1 MKNKK
6 LKNMLVATTALAL
19 LTTSI
24 PMNLPV
30 NFITASATD
39 ENGFGGGSTIGTGPA
54 THVSDDAL
62 NDENLG
68 LRISLVTLR
77 ENGEREVVQNMA
89 GTYYF
94 DIWASNY
101 VPAYT
106 ATNDLGEVTA
116 VLTNSESRYNIPA
129 TPENIT
135 KTSALKFDNAMNDF
149 ISKQGGTPGVNLNSL
164 LVPGKST
171 QGNFI
176 YTEYGNSFSVS
187 GVNFYNWFMGTGG
200 TINGENKS
208 VYSIVMQYLYANML
222 QNLDFDNTFLVV
234 EPVLSLCN
242 PNGSGKTVGY
252 TYVSSWYGYIEH
264 SINIGNNA
272 GSATSV
278 RARLSKVGN
287 SFKLART
294 NSSTTEAELKL
305 QPVLGLSIP
314 EKVSLPEGTS
324 NFTFGAGDYLYNSV
338 GWGIQAY
345 WLKDGID
352 NPTGD
357 PIDTYD
363 IDNDPTNPNKPET
376 PKTIPDPD
384 NPDTPIYDSTGEKT
398 IIKTYVD
405 LYTDADNNS
414 YYTKAIDQGTYIEH
428 NTSSQVV
435 ITDESD
441 QNGGYEIVAWYTSQ
455 TDTTD
460 TDTYNSDSLHGTD
473 MLQTTDHTD
482 QLHQSIGKEQ
492 FTLDG
497 YTSIT
502 GISDTGSK
510 SYTYIDNG
518 TPNSLSSNSPQYT
531 KTDNIQEPIEK
542 DDTNSYNSDEYI
554 DLGTDNTIVLLYIRE
569 HNWINTETFTGGGHG
584 TGTGSSGGGNGSGT
598 GTGSG
603 GTPEQG
609 ELKIVKAYGIV
620 NPDTYEITNDKDTA
634 TIENVTRNVH
644 ITSEPNY
651 RLAEYVYSTRGN
663 EQGNWQDVT
672 ASSWGTLTNTEQD
685 DTVFYMKGFIDGF
698 SEPYGSSI
706 YSSKYAWTDTEQ
718 PVGSLSSTYNS
729 DLTYPG
735 TYGTGRLSGNTL
747 TNYNSTIYFDMDD
760 PDNTDT
766 TDDVLYI
773 LFLKEDEVEYSAD
786 NFVIPESFIT
796 RHNDFATNNIT
807 VTGNLTGE
815 TTSYLFAKHKFKYSL
830 PLVTGFSESD
840 GDGITAWTDPYI
852 IASISQTNTAT
863 TNGLISKWSKTE
875 LITYNPT
882 DDTIDKRT
890 STDNSYELAVQK
902 EQTTPSILSF
912 TNANY
917 SYTAYRKD
925 DKPTLAQWKLEQLD
939 SLSADPTYSMDTTGA
954 SLSLWIQGAEAFET
968 IDSWN
973 TDICNYSNNLVGNRQ
988 SNDTTSN
995 FSLPL
1000 HFTDTKATGDG
1011 LDLQNIPLIDT
1022 DTTVNGNNIIRKA
1035 TATIS
1040 GTSTDIQLKSEY
1052 ISLFDVDVTQQ
1063 VDYQI
1068 HYGSS
1073 KGSSYADDTKN
1084 VTNGTGTGIQSG
1096 GVQVMKKDNTIV
1108 DKYGQKHTIF
1118 ISRKKKNMLH
1128 KRKR

>member
-1 MKNKK
+1 MSKK
-6 LKNMLVATTALAL
+6 LKQKTSAILLASL
-19 LTTSI
+19 LAISSI
-24 PMNLPV
+24 PM
-30 NFITASATD
+30 ASSLSVYAD
-39 ENGFGGGSTIGTGPA
+39 DYSGGGTG
-54 THVSDDAL
+54 
-62 NDENLG
+62 G
-68 LRISLVTLR
+68 
-77 ENGEREVVQNMA
+77 NGN
-89 GTYYF
+89 
-94 DIWASNY
+94 
-101 VPAYT
+101 
-106 ATNDLGEVTA
+106 
-116 VLTNSESRYNIPA
+116 
-129 TPENIT
+129 
-135 KTSALKFDNAMNDF
+135 
-149 ISKQGGTPGVNLNSL
+149 
-164 LVPGKST
+164 
-171 QGNFI
+171 
-176 YTEYGNSFSVS
+176 VS
-187 GVNFYNWFMGTGG
+187 GVYNGINYSNYGIRVYAIDSDGNIKTGNG
-200 TINGENKS
+200 SKYIIDLWNDSLVAGISTVKSGCNTICRFNGNATTDN
-208 VYSIVMQYLYANML
+208 VYIATFSTGINNATSNLKFINTIPDTTQLASIPAFASFASSKFSMSGVKFKEWATSTAQTNTQRGSNWNITLLYYGLTGISLEAT
-222 QNLDFDNTFLVV
+222 DFLVI
-234 EPVLSLCN
+234 EPIMYA
-242 PNGSGKTVGY
+242 PIEFGDYGSSTFQY
-252 TYVSSWYGYIEH
+252 YSACTWYGFVKQLGDNKGANQMVTKASWGNGFTLDKDKPMAGLYPPDRKFTAQDK
-264 SINIGNNA
+264 IG
-272 GSATSV
+272 
-278 RARLSKVGN
+278 
-287 SFKLART
+287 
-294 NSSTTEAELKL
+294 
-305 QPVLGLSIP
+305 
-314 EKVSLPEGTS
+314 
-324 NFTFGAGDYLYNSV
+324 SV
-338 GWGIQAY
+338 GDIGWGLHI
-345 WLKDGID
+345 LKSEPIGEPDA
-352 NPTGD
+352 PSD

-363 IDNDPTNPNKPET
+363 IDKDPTYPDKPEEPKKT
-376 PKTIPDPD
+376 PDPSDPD
-384 NPDTPIYDSTGEKT
+384 NPDKTTYDSTGEKT

-405 LYTDADNNS
+405 LYTDADNNT

-428 NTSSQVV
+428 NTSKQVV
-435 ITDESD
+435 ITDESGV
-441 QNGGYEIVAWYTSQ
+441 NGGYEISAWYTSQ
-455 TDTTD
+455 TQTD
-460 TDTYNSDSLHGTD
+460 DIDVTGLHGTD

-482 QLHQSIGKEQ
+482 TLHQSIGKEQ
-492 FTLDG
+492 FTVDG
-497 YTSIT
+497 YKE
-502 GISDTGSK
+502 ISGVSVTGSQ
-510 SYTYIDNG
+510 SYTDNQG
-518 TPNSLSSNSPQYT
+518 GKIKTTDNAPQYT
-531 KTDNIQEPIEK
+531 KTQNIDNPIEK
-542 DDTNSYNSDEYI
+542 NDKDQYNSDEYI
-554 DLGTDNTIVLLYIRE
+554 DLGGDNTIVLLYTRE
-569 HNWINTETFTGGGHG
+569 HTYVRTNEIPPPPDT
-584 TGTGSSGGGNGSGT
+584 S
-598 GTGSG
+598 
-603 GTPEQG
+603 TPETPTPYTPDEPDKQG
-609 ELKIVKAYGIV
+609 ELKVVKCYGIV
-620 NPDTYEITNDKDTA
+620 NPDTYEITDISKSIA
-634 TIENVTRNVH
+634 TDVTRNVD
-644 ITSEPNY
+644 IVSESNY

-663 EQGNWQDVT
+663 QQGEWQDVT

-685 DTVFYMKGFIDGF
+685 DTVFYIKGFIDGF
-698 SEPYGSSI
+698 SEPYGSAL

-815 TTSYLFAKHKFKYSL
+815 TSSYLFAKHKFRYSL
-830 PLVTGFSESD
+830 PLVTGFSESN
-840 GDGITAWTDPYI
+840 GDSITAWTDPYI

-939 SLSADPTYSMDTTGA
+939 SLSADSTYSMDTTGA
-954 SLSLWIQGAEAFET
+954 SLPLWIQGAEAFET
-968 IDSWN
+968 IDDWN
-973 TDICNYSNNLVGNRQ
+973 TNICNYSNNLVGNRQ

-995 FSLPL
+995 FNLPL

-1011 LDLQNIPLIDT
+1011 VDLQNIPLIDT

-1084 VTNGTGTGIQSG
+1084 VTNGTGTGTQSG

-1108 DKYGQKHTIF
+1108 AMGF
-1118 ISRKKKNMLH
+1118 AL
-1128 KRKR
+1128 

>member
-1 MKNKK
+1 MKRRR

-24 PMNLPV
+24 PMNLLTV
-30 NFITASATD
+30 NLLTASA
-39 ENGFGGGSTIGTGPA
+39 EGKGGIGGGNEGSSGSSI
-54 THVSDDAL
+54 HVSGDTLDAF
-62 NDENLG
+62 DLG
-68 LRISLVTLR
+68 LRFSLVTI
-77 ENGEREVVQNMA
+77 GEDNQRHVVQNKA
-89 GTYYF
+89 GKYYF
-94 DIWASNY
+94 DVWADNFK
-101 VPAYT
+101 PKH
-106 ATNDLGEVTA
+106 TNF
-116 VLTNSESRYNIPA
+116 NSESRYDVQA
-129 TPENIT
+129 TNDTIF
-135 KTSALKFDNAMNDF
+135 KTTASSLSNGLNGWIAT
-149 ISKQGGTPGVNLNSL
+149 QGGTSDIQFNDILNPANSDS
-164 LVPGKST
+164 V
-171 QGNFI
+171 FI
-176 YTEYGNSFSVS
+176 TDGFKVHGSD
-187 GVNFYNWFMGTGG
+187 FYNWFMGAGA
-200 TINGENKS
+200 TINGTS
-208 VYSIVMQYLYANML
+208 TPVYGALMKYLYGTDCI
-222 QNLDFDNTFLVV
+222 QSLDLDNTFLVV
-234 EPVLSLCN
+234 EPVIDLCN
-242 PNGSGKTVGY
+242 TGTNQGNLSGNHY
-252 TYVSSWYGYIEH
+252 ISSWYGYITH
-264 SINIGNNA
+264 NINSTSDIDPGRSWNIRDKMSRLGNGFA
-272 GSATSV
+272 FGDTEYATND
-278 RARLSKVGN
+278 ALTKVQ
-287 SFKLART
+287 S
-294 NSSTTEAELKL
+294 
-305 QPVLGLSIP
+305 VLGLSMP
-314 EKVSLPEGTS
+314 TVKLPETGGAS
-324 NFTFGAGDYLYNSV
+324 FNFTDKDYDVY
-338 GWGIQAY
+338 GYGIQAY
-345 WLKDGID
+345 WLKDLDIG
-352 NPTGD
+352 NPSD

-363 IDNDPTNPNKPET
+363 IDKDPTNPDKPET
-376 PKTIPDPD
+376 PKQTPDPN

-405 LYTDADNNS
+405 LYTDADNNT

-428 NTSSQVV
+428 NTSSKVV

-441 QNGGYEIVAWYTSQ
+441 QNGGYEISAWYTSQ
-455 TDTTD
+455 TQTD
-460 TDTYNSDSLHGTD
+460 DIDVTGLHGTD

-482 QLHQSIGKEQ
+482 TLHQSIGKEQ
-492 FTLDG
+492 FTVDG

-502 GISDTGSK
+502 GISDTGSQ
-510 SYTYIDNG
+510 SYTDNQG
-518 TPNSLSSNSPQYT
+518 GKIKTTDNSPQYT
-531 KTDNIQEPIEK
+531 KTKDIDNPIEK
-542 DDTNSYNSDEYI
+542 DDTDKYKSKEYI
-554 DLGTDNTIVLLYIRE
+554 DLGGDNTIVLLYTRE
-569 HNWINTETFTGGGHG
+569 HTYIKTNDIPTPDTPNTP
-584 TGTGSSGGGNGSGT
+584 
-598 GTGSG
+598 
-603 GTPEQG
+603 TPSTPNTPTPYTPDNPDQQG
-609 ELKIVKAYGIV
+609 ELKVVKCYGVV
-620 NPDTYEITNDKDTA
+620 NPDTYEITDISKSIA
-634 TIENVTRNVH
+634 TDVTRNVD
-644 ITSEPNY
+644 IVSESNY

-663 EQGNWQDVT
+663 NVNNWDEVT
-672 ASSWGTLTNTEQD
+672 ASSWGQLTNTDND
-685 DTVFYMKGFIDGF
+685 DTVFYMKGFIDGL
-698 SEPYGSSI
+698 SEPYGSAL

-718 PVGSLSSTYNS
+718 PVGSLSSTYTS

-735 TYGTGRLSGNTL
+735 TYGTGRLSGNPL
-747 TNYNSTIYFDMDD
+747 TNYNKTIYFDMDD

-815 TTSYLFAKHKFKYSL
+815 TSSYLFAKHKFKYSL

-882 DDTIDKRT
+882 NDTIDKRT

-925 DKPTLAQWKLEQLD
+925 DKPTLAQWKLEQLN
-939 SLSADPTYSMDTTGA
+939 SLSADSTYSMDTTGA
-954 SLSLWIQGAEAFET
+954 SLPLWIQGAEAFET

-995 FSLPL
+995 FNLPL

-1011 LDLQNIPLIDT
+1011 VDLHNIPLIDT

-1040 GTSTDIQLKSEY
+1040 GTSTNIQLKSEY

-1096 GVQVMKKDNTIV
+1096 GVQVMKKDNTII
-1108 DKYGQKHTIF
+1108 T
-1118 ISRKKKNMLH
+1118 RKFAL
-1128 KRKR
+1128 

>member
-1 MKNKK
+1 MRRKR

-19 LTTSI
+19 IATSI
-24 PMNLPV
+24 PMNLPLKALAEGEGG
-30 NFITASATD
+30 I
-39 ENGFGGGSTIGTGPA
+39 GGGYEGSSGSGI
-54 THVSDDAL
+54 HVSGDTLDAF
-62 NDENLG
+62 DLG
-68 LRISLVTLR
+68 LRFSLVTL
-77 ENGEREVVQNMA
+77 GEDNQSHVVQNKA
-89 GTYYF
+89 GKYYL
-94 DIWASNY
+94 DVWSNIN
-101 VPAYT
+101 VPKHNYFNT
-106 ATNDLGEVTA
+106 
-116 VLTNSESRYNIPA
+116 ESRYDIGANKD
-129 TPENIT
+129 TVVRL
-135 KTSALKFDNAMNDF
+135 SASSLSSGLNAG
-149 ISKQGGTPGVNLNSL
+149 IAEQGGTSSIQFNDILNPANSDS
-164 LVPGKST
+164 V
-171 QGNFI
+171 FI
-176 YTEYGNSFSVS
+176 TEGFKVHGSD
-187 GVNFYNWFMGTGG
+187 FYNWFMGKQA
-200 TINGENKS
+200 TINGQEYR
-208 VYSIVMQYLYANML
+208 VYNLLLQCLYDL
-222 QNLDFDNTFLVV
+222 QNLNLENTFLVV
-234 EPVLSLCN
+234 EPILDLCN
-242 PNGSGKTVGY
+242 TGTNQGNLSGNHY
-252 TYVSSWYGYIEH
+252 ISSWYGYITH
-264 SINIGNNA
+264 NIN
-272 GSATSV
+272 STSDIDPG
-278 RARLSKVGN
+278 RSWNIRDKMSRVGN
-287 SFKLART
+287 GFAFGDTEYVT
-294 NSSTTEAELKL
+294 NDALTKIQS
-305 QPVLGLSIP
+305 VLGLSMP
-314 EKVSLPEGTS
+314 TVKLPETGGS
-324 NFTFGAGDYLYNSV
+324 SFNFTDKNYDVYGY
-338 GWGIQAY
+338 GIQAY
-345 WLKDGID
+345 WLKDMTIPD
-352 NPTGD
+352 PKD

-363 IDNDPTNPNKPET
+363 IDKDPTNPDKPEEPKKT
-376 PKTIPDPD
+376 PDPSDPD
-384 NPDTPIYDSTGEKT
+384 NPDKTTYDSTGEKT

-405 LYTDADNNS
+405 LYTDADNNT

-441 QNGGYEIVAWYTSQ
+441 QNGGYEVVAWYTSQ

-460 TDTYNSDSLHGTD
+460 TDTYNPDSLHGTD

-510 SYTYIDNG
+510 SYTYINNG
-518 TPNSLSSNSPQYT
+518 TPNSLSNNSPQYT
-531 KTDNIQEPIEK
+531 KTENIDTPIEK
-542 DDTNSYNSDEYI
+542 DDKDQYNTDEYI
-554 DLGTDNTIVLLYIRE
+554 DLGTDNTIVLLYVRE
-569 HNWINTETFTGGGHG
+569 HDWINTETFTGGGHG

-644 ITSEPNY
+644 ITPESGY

-663 EQGNWQDVT
+663 NVNNWNEVT

-698 SEPYGSSI
+698 SEPYGSAL

-747 TNYNSTIYFDMDD
+747 TNYNKTIYFDMDD

-830 PLVTGFSESD
+830 PLVTGFSESN
-840 GDGITAWTDPYI
+840 GDSITAWTDPYI

-882 DDTIDKRT
+882 NDTIDKRT

-925 DKPTLAQWKLEQLD
+925 DKPTLAQWKLEQLN

-954 SLSLWIQGAEAFET
+954 SLPLWIQGAEAFET

-995 FSLPL
+995 FNLPL
-1000 HFTDTKATGDG
+1000 HFTDTKATATNDG
-1011 LDLQNIPLIDT
+1011 VDLQNIPLIDT

-1084 VTNGTGTGIQSG
+1084 VTNGTGTGTQSG

-1108 DKYGQKHTIF
+1108 AMGF
-1118 ISRKKKNMLH
+1118 AL
-1128 KRKR
+1128 

>member
-1 MKNKK
+1 MRHKR
-6 LKNMLVATTALAL
+6 LKNILVSATAMAL
-19 LTTSI
+19 LTSSI
-24 PMNLPV
+24 PLNLTVFAGSVGGGLVTP
-30 NFITASATD
+30 
-39 ENGFGGGSTIGTGPA
+39 GGGSA
-54 THVSDDAL
+54 SHVDDDSI
-62 NDENLG
+62 NDDDLG
-68 LRISLVTLR
+68 LRFTLVTL
-77 ENGEREVVQNMA
+77 ENGERKVVQNTF
-89 GTYYF
+89 GTYYY
-94 DIWASNY
+94 DLWGYSSWYTPDYNY
-101 VPAYT
+101 INYT
-106 ATNDLGEVTA
+106 
-116 VLTNSESRYNIPA
+116 SRYDKEARI
-129 TPENIT
+129 ENIT
-135 KTSALKFDNAMNDF
+135 YDYTSSFDVAINNWVATTLN
-149 ISKQGGTPGVNLNSL
+149 GTSN
-164 LVPGKST
+164 
-171 QGNFI
+171 I
-176 YTEYGNSFSVS
+176 SFSSMLAPNNSSSKVYYED
-187 GVNFYNWFMGTGG
+187 GHGLYLNGAGFRNWFTQAGG
-200 TINGENKS
+200 IVDGKEQS
-208 VYSIVMQYLYANML
+208 VYSLFMQFLYGGKL
-222 QNLDFDNTFLVV
+222 QGLDMENTFLIV
-234 EPVLSLCN
+234 EPILSLCN
-242 PNGSGKTVGY
+242 PDGNMKTTGSRY
-252 TYVSSWYGYIEH
+252 IASWYGYINYNV
-264 SINIGNNA
+264 SVGRDP
-272 GSATSV
+272 GSAITV
-278 RARLSKVGN
+278 RTRLAQVGN
-287 SFKLART
+287 GFEFADANDAT
-294 NSSTTEAELKL
+294 QDEINKL
-305 QPVLGLSIP
+305 QSVLGLQIPKVGLPTSI
-314 EKVSLPEGTS
+314 S
-324 NFTFGAGDYLYNSV
+324 NFKFPDKNYDVYGY
-338 GWGIQAY
+338 GIQAY
-345 WLKDGID
+345 WLKDMTIPD
-352 NPTGD
+352 PKD

-363 IDNDPTNPNKPET
+363 IDKDPTNPDKPEEPKKT
-376 PKTIPDPD
+376 PDPSDPD
-384 NPDTPIYDSTGEKT
+384 NPDKTTYDSTGEKT

-428 NTSSQVV
+428 NTSNQVV

-441 QNGGYEIVAWYTSQ
+441 QNGGYEVVAWYTSQ

-460 TDTYNSDSLHGTD
+460 TDTYNPDSLHGTD

-482 QLHQSIGKEQ
+482 STHQSIGKEQ

-510 SYTYIDNG
+510 SYTYVDNH
-518 TPNSLSSNSPQYT
+518 TPNSLSTKDNSPRYT
-531 KTDNIQEPIEK
+531 KEDNIQEPIEK
-542 DDTNSYNSDEYI
+542 DDKDQYNTDEYI

-569 HNWINTETFTGGGHG
+569 HDWINTETFTGGGHG

-644 ITSEPNY
+644 ITPESGY

-663 EQGNWQDVT
+663 EDDVVWNNMT
-672 ASSWGTLTNTEQD
+672 AESWGTLTNTEQD

-698 SEPYGSSI
+698 SEPYGSAL

-718 PVGSLSSTYNS
+718 PVGSLSSTYTS

-747 TNYNSTIYFDMDD
+747 TNYNSTIYFDMAD

-773 LFLKEDEVEYSAD
+773 LFLKEDEVEYKAD

-815 TTSYLFAKHKFKYSL
+815 TSSYLFAKHKFKYSL
-830 PLVTGFSESD
+830 PLVTGFSESN
-840 GDGITAWTDPYI
+840 GDSITAWTDPYI

-875 LITYNPT
+875 LITYNT
-882 DDTIDKRT
+882 ANDTIDKRT

-925 DKPTLAQWKLEQLD
+925 DKPTLAQWKLEQLN
-939 SLSADPTYSMDTTGA
+939 SLSADSTYSMDTTGA
-954 SLSLWIQGAEAFET
+954 SLPLWIQGAEAFET

-973 TDICNYSNNLVGNRQ
+973 TDICNYSNELVGNRQ

-1011 LDLQNIPLIDT
+1011 VDLQNIPLIDT

-1084 VTNGTGTGIQSG
+1084 VTNGTGTGTQSG

>member
-1 MKNKK
+1 MSKK
-6 LKNMLVATTALAL
+6 LKQKTSAILLASL
-19 LTTSI
+19 LAISSI
-24 PMNLPV
+24 PM
-30 NFITASATD
+30 ASSLSVYAD
-39 ENGFGGGSTIGTGPA
+39 DYSGGGTG
-54 THVSDDAL
+54 
-62 NDENLG
+62 G
-68 LRISLVTLR
+68 
-77 ENGEREVVQNMA
+77 NGN
-89 GTYYF
+89 
-94 DIWASNY
+94 
-101 VPAYT
+101 
-106 ATNDLGEVTA
+106 
-116 VLTNSESRYNIPA
+116 
-129 TPENIT
+129 
-135 KTSALKFDNAMNDF
+135 
-149 ISKQGGTPGVNLNSL
+149 
-164 LVPGKST
+164 
-171 QGNFI
+171 
-176 YTEYGNSFSVS
+176 VS
-187 GVNFYNWFMGTGG
+187 GVYNGINYSNYGIRVYAIDSDGNIKTGNG
-200 TINGENKS
+200 SKYIIDLWNDSLSAGIATVKDGCNTICRFNGNATTDN
-208 VYSIVMQYLYANML
+208 VYIATFSTGINNATSNLKFINTIPDTTQLASIPAFASFANSTFNMSGITFKEWATSDVQNSKGGSAWNITLLYYGLTGISLEAT
-222 QNLDFDNTFLVV
+222 DFLVI
-234 EPVLSLCN
+234 EPIMYA
-242 PNGSGKTVGY
+242 PIEFGDYGSSTFQY
-252 TYVSSWYGYIEH
+252 YSACTWYGFVKQLGDNKGANQMVTKASWGNGFTLDKDKPMAGLYPPDRKFTAQDK
-264 SINIGNNA
+264 IG
-272 GSATSV
+272 
-278 RARLSKVGN
+278 
-287 SFKLART
+287 
-294 NSSTTEAELKL
+294 
-305 QPVLGLSIP
+305 
-314 EKVSLPEGTS
+314 
-324 NFTFGAGDYLYNSV
+324 SV
-338 GWGIQAY
+338 GDIGWGLHI
-345 WLKDGID
+345 LKSEPIGEPDA
-352 NPTGD
+352 PSD

-363 IDNDPTNPNKPET
+363 IDNDPTNPDKPET
-376 PKTIPDPD
+376 PKTTPDPD

-405 LYTDADNNS
+405 LYTDADNS
-414 YYTKAIDQGTYIEH
+414 TYYTKAIDQGTYIEH
-428 NTSSQVV
+428 NTSKQVV

-441 QNGGYEIVAWYTSQ
+441 QNGGYEVVAWYTSQ

-460 TDTYNSDSLHGTD
+460 TDTYNPDSLHGTD

-510 SYTYIDNG
+510 SYTYIDKG
-518 TPNSLSSNSPQYT
+518 TPNSLSNNSPQYT
-531 KTDNIQEPIEK
+531 KTNNIQEPIEK
-542 DDTNSYNSDEYI
+542 DDTDKYNSDEYI
-554 DLGTDNTIVLLYIRE
+554 DLGGDNTIVLLYVRE
-569 HNWINTETFTGGGHG
+569 HDWINTETFTGGGHG
-584 TGTGSSGGGNGSGT
+584 TGTGSSGGGNGTGT

-644 ITSEPNY
+644 ITSESGY

-663 EQGNWQDVT
+663 EDDVVWNNIT
-672 ASSWGTLTNTEQD
+672 ASSWGTLSNTDKD
-685 DTVFYMKGFIDGF
+685 DTSFYLKGFIDGF
-698 SEPYGSSI
+698 SEPYGSAL

-830 PLVTGFSESD
+830 PLVTGFSESN
-840 GDGITAWTDPYI
+840 GDSITAWTDPYI

-925 DKPTLAQWKLEQLD
+925 DKPTLAQWKLEQLN

-954 SLSLWIQGAEAFET
+954 SLPLWIQGAEAFET
-968 IDSWN
+968 IDDWN
-973 TDICNYSNNLVGNRQ
+973 TNICNYSNNLVGNRQ

-1000 HFTDTKATGDG
+1000 HFTDTKATATNDG
-1011 LDLQNIPLIDT
+1011 VDLHNIPLIDT

-1084 VTNGTGTGIQSG
+1084 VTNGTGTGTQSG

>member
-1 MKNKK
+1 MQFLYGGK
-6 LKNMLVATTALAL
+6 LQ
-19 LTTSI
+19 
-24 PMNLPV
+24 
-30 NFITASATD
+30 
-39 ENGFGGGSTIGTGPA
+39 
-54 THVSDDAL
+54 
-62 NDENLG
+62 G
-68 LRISLVTLR
+68 LDM
-77 ENGEREVVQNMA
+77 E
-89 GTYYF
+89 
-94 DIWASNY
+94 
-101 VPAYT
+101 
-106 ATNDLGEVTA
+106 
-116 VLTNSESRYNIPA
+116 
-129 TPENIT
+129 
-135 KTSALKFDNAMNDF
+135 
-149 ISKQGGTPGVNLNSL
+149 
-164 LVPGKST
+164 
-171 QGNFI
+171 
-176 YTEYGNSFSVS
+176 
-187 GVNFYNWFMGTGG
+187 
-200 TINGENKS
+200 
-208 VYSIVMQYLYANML
+208 
-222 QNLDFDNTFLVV
+222 NTFLIV
-234 EPVLSLCN
+234 EPILSLCN
-242 PNGSGKTVGY
+242 PDGDFKTTGNRY
-252 TYVSSWYGYIEH
+252 IASWYGYINYNVSVGH
-264 SINIGNNA
+264 DP
-272 GSATSV
+272 GSATTV

-287 SFKLART
+287 GFEFADAKDAT
-294 NSSTTEAELKL
+294 DDEIAKL
-305 QPVLGLSIP
+305 QSVLGLQMP
-314 EKVSLPEGTS
+314 TVGLPTGTS
-324 NFTFGAGDYLYNSV
+324 NFNFPDKNYDVYGY
-338 GWGIQAY
+338 GIQAY
-345 WLKDGID
+345 WLKDLDID
-352 NPTGD
+352 DPKD

-363 IDNDPTNPNKPET
+363 IDNDPTNPDKPET
-376 PKTIPDPD
+376 PKQTPDPD
-384 NPDTPIYDSTGEKT
+384 NPDTSIYDSTGEKT

-405 LYTDADNNS
+405 LYTDADNNT

-441 QNGGYEIVAWYTSQ
+441 VNGGYEVVAWYTSQ

-460 TDTYNSDSLHGTD
+460 ESLYNTESLHGTD

-482 QLHQSIGKEQ
+482 STHQSIGKEQ

-510 SYTYIDNG
+510 SYTYVDNG
-518 TPNSLSSNSPQYT
+518 IPNSLSTKDNSPRYT
-531 KTDNIQEPIEK
+531 KTQDIDNPIQK
-542 DDTNSYNSDEYI
+542 DDTDKYNSDEYI
-554 DLGTDNTIVLLYIRE
+554 DLGGDNTIVLLYIRE

-584 TGTGSSGGGNGSGT
+584 TGTGSSGGGNGTGT

-603 GTPEQG
+603 DTPEQG
-609 ELKIVKAYGIV
+609 ELKIVKTYGIV
-620 NPDTYEITNDKDTA
+620 NPATHEITNHKDTA
-634 TIENVTRNVH
+634 IIENVTRNVH
-644 ITSEPNY
+644 ITPESGY

-663 EQGNWQDVT
+663 ETTPWNNIT
-672 ASSWGTLTNTEQD
+672 AESWGKLTDTDKD
-685 DTVFYMKGFIDGF
+685 DSSFYLKGFIDSF
-698 SEPYGSSI
+698 SKPDKVYGSDF
-706 YSSKYAWTDTEQ
+706 YSQKYAWHDTET
-718 PVGSLSSTYNS
+718 PLGDIDTSITITT

-735 TYGTGRLSGNTL
+735 TYGTGRLSGNSL
-747 TNYNSTIYFDMDD
+747 TNYNKTIYFDMAD

-773 LFLKEDEVEYSAD
+773 LFLKEDEVEYKAD

-830 PLVTGFSESD
+830 PLVTGFSESN
-840 GDGITAWTDPYI
+840 GDSITAWTDPYI

-882 DDTIDKRT
+882 NDTIDKRT

-925 DKPTLAQWKLEQLD
+925 DKPTLAQWKLEQLN

-954 SLSLWIQGAEAFET
+954 SLPLWIQGAEAFET
-968 IDSWN
+968 IDDWN
-973 TDICNYSNNLVGNRQ
+973 TNICNYSNNLVGNRQ

-1011 LDLQNIPLIDT
+1011 VDLHNIPLIDT

-1073 KGSSYADDTKN
+1073 KGSSYVDDTKN
-1084 VTNGTGTGIQSG
+1084 VTNGTGTGTQSG

-1108 DKYGQKHTIF
+1108 DRRF
-1118 ISRKKKNMLH
+1118 AL
-1128 KRKR
+1128 

>member
-1 MKNKK
+1 MKRKFLKK
-6 LKNMLVATTALAL
+6 AIIATMSMSMLLSSLPLSNIAVYAAPSDSGTGNIGGNTVASGCTSIWQNNTGVRLYLVDASGGPGNLQVVPFQFNGNSYGVLDIWDPTYLTMSDTNANNRIYKYGVRVNNNSYDALKITYKDLTNAGLSSPDYVNSDDSDFTVSGSTFNTWMKSNSPGRSYTNMTMVMLGFMAGGNISTYKQFTNNYYLIAEPLVCMPAYKDNTYTNAGYRGTVIGTWYDYMRFNIGSNGGWSAAKARTFANGFKLGTKIDPNDPDSQAYADFVATTIKEDLGL
-19 LTTSI
+19 DT
-24 PMNLPV
+24 P
-30 NFITASATD
+30 ASSD
-39 ENGFGGGSTIGTGPA
+39 YFGGPA
-54 THVSDDAL
+54 GYH
-62 NDENLG
+62 
-68 LRISLVTLR
+68 
-77 ENGEREVVQNMA
+77 
-89 GTYYF
+89 TYDYF
-94 DIWASNY
+94 
-101 VPAYT
+101 
-106 ATNDLGEVTA
+106 
-116 VLTNSESRYNIPA
+116 
-129 TPENIT
+129 
-135 KTSALKFDNAMNDF
+135 
-149 ISKQGGTPGVNLNSL
+149 
-164 LVPGKST
+164 
-171 QGNFI
+171 NF
-176 YTEYGNSFSVS
+176 
-187 GVNFYNWFMGTGG
+187 
-200 TINGENKS
+200 
-208 VYSIVMQYLYANML
+208 
-222 QNLDFDNTFLVV
+222 
-234 EPVLSLCN
+234 
-242 PNGSGKTVGY
+242 
-252 TYVSSWYGYIEH
+252 
-264 SINIGNNA
+264 
-272 GSATSV
+272 
-278 RARLSKVGN
+278 VGN
-287 SFKLART
+287 T
-294 NSSTTEAELKL
+294 
-305 QPVLGLSIP
+305 
-314 EKVSLPEGTS
+314 
-324 NFTFGAGDYLYNSV
+324 
-338 GWGIQAY
+338 GWGIQVY
-345 WLKDGID
+345 WDGE
-352 NPTGD
+352 PPRKSGD

-363 IDNDPTNPNKPET
+363 IDNDPTNPDKPET
-376 PKTIPDPD
+376 PKTEPDPD

-428 NTSSQVV
+428 DTSGKVV

-473 MLQTTDHTD
+473 MLQKTDHTD

-510 SYTYIDNG
+510 SYTYIDKG
-518 TPNSLSSNSPQYT
+518 TPNSLSNNSPQYT

-542 DDTNSYNSDEYI
+542 DDKDQYNTDEYI
-554 DLGTDNTIVLLYIRE
+554 DLGTDNTIVLLYVRE
-569 HNWINTETFTGGGHG
+569 HDWINTETFTGGGHG

-644 ITSEPNY
+644 ITSESGY

-663 EQGNWQDVT
+663 EDDVVWNNIT

-698 SEPYGSSI
+698 SEPYGSAL

-815 TTSYLFAKHKFKYSL
+815 TSSYLFAKHKFKYSL

-882 DDTIDKRT
+882 NDTIQ
-890 STDNSYELAVQK
+890 VQ
-902 EQTTPSILSF
+902 
-912 TNANY
+912 
-917 SYTAYRKD
+917 
-925 DKPTLAQWKLEQLD
+925 
-939 SLSADPTYSMDTTGA
+939 
-954 SLSLWIQGAEAFET
+954 
-968 IDSWN
+968 
-973 TDICNYSNNLVGNRQ
+973 
-988 SNDTTSN
+988 
-995 FSLPL
+995 
-1000 HFTDTKATGDG
+1000 
-1011 LDLQNIPLIDT
+1011 
-1022 DTTVNGNNIIRKA
+1022 
-1035 TATIS
+1035 
-1040 GTSTDIQLKSEY
+1040 
-1052 ISLFDVDVTQQ
+1052 
-1063 VDYQI
+1063 
-1068 HYGSS
+1068 
-1073 KGSSYADDTKN
+1073 
-1084 VTNGTGTGIQSG
+1084 
-1096 GVQVMKKDNTIV
+1096 TIV
-1108 DKYGQKHTIF
+1108 M
-1118 ISRKKKNMLH
+1118 N
-1128 KRKR
+1128 